1 MTPSGDEGVPR
12 QDPLPQ
18 DPAVGAPRRAQLPRG
33 PRGDSRGGGRAR
45 HTDARPRTGDAHDSD
60 RPHGA
65 YVRRP
70 FVQVHLVR
78 RHRRRQGEPTDDM
91 PEIWAVICPRC
102 MPAHTGDGPQVR
114 GPPPS
119 LVADSGVPFTNATR
133 ALVFG
138 LQHRAVQ
145 ACAGCTADHRVPV
158 ITLRVP
164 GYACRTCSTLT
175 TAASG
180 PRPPSLA

>member
-1 MTPSGDEGVPR
+1 MKAYRDKILSHKI
-12 QDPLPQ
+12 
-18 DPAVGAPRRAQLPRG
+18 QLWVR
-33 PRGDSRGGGRAR
+33 RGGPNYQEGLAAIREAGVALGIPT
-45 HTDARPRTGDAHDSD
+45 HVHGPETHMTAIVPMALMYVDPSFKYTSSAATGDGKAS
-60 RPHGA
+60 RPMICPRYG
-65 YVRRP
+65 P
-70 FVQVHLVR
+70 S
-78 RHRRRQGEPTDDM
+78 
-91 PEIWAVICPRC
+91 ICPRC